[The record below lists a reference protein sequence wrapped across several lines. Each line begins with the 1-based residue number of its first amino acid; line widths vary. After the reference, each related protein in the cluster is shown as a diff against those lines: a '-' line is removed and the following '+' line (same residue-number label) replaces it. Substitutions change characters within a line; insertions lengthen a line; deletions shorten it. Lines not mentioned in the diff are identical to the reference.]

1 MTLND
6 KNIENEI
13 SSRDN
18 AHVRHARAVR
28 ENKVA
33 EQIFIEGVR
42 LAEEAISA
50 TLKIQEVFYT
60 QDYVEDARGGN
71 ALSSLE
77 KSDVQ
82 LFAVSENVMASIAD
96 TKTPQGI
103 VLLAERP
110 RTDQAALEN
119 ALHKNAFPENPLLV
133 ILHRV
138 SNPANA
144 GAVLRTAEAAGV
156 SGVITTRNSTNIF
169 SAKALRGAM
178 GSSFRLPL
186 WTGADFDEVLA
197 WCRRHNIRTTCA
209 AMKATRS
216 HTEIDWTQPRA
227 LIVGSEGE
235 GLSPEEIAAADE
247 AIAIPMRLPV
257 ESLNLAVASAIL
269 LYEAARQRDGGGNG

>member
-1 MTLND
+1 M
-6 KNIENEI
+6 KEEKIENVI

-28 ENKVA
+28 ENKVS

-42 LAEEAISA
+42 LVEEAIGAS
-50 TLKIQEVFYT
+50 LNVQEVFFT
-60 QDYVEDARGGN
+60 PDFITDARGDE
-71 ALSSLE
+71 ALAELE
-77 KSDVQ
+77 QSGA
-82 LFAVSENVMASIAD
+82 LLLAVSENVMTSIAD

-119 ALHKNAFPENPLLV
+119 VLNENPLLI

-144 GAVLRTAEAAGV
+144 GAVLRTAEAAGA

-186 WTGADFDEVLA
+186 WTGTDFGEVIA
-197 WCRRHNIRTTCA
+197 WCRAHNILTTCA
-209 AMKATRS
+209 AMKAACA

-235 GLSPEEIAAADE
+235 GLSPEEIELADE
-247 AIAIPMRLPV
+247 AIAIPMRPPV

-269 LYEAARQRDGGGNG
+269 LYEAARQRDRSSNG